1 MTVTIAP
8 AARPGARLLWITGL
22 GTVAV
27 APLVPRFAHGVDPAA
42 RESLSGPQLLFSQ
55 GVVLLVLIA
64 AAALVTRQV
73 FQDVAADTRPSRTG
87 RGLAWAAVAFT
98 AGPVLSAVFGEH
110 GALDAK
116 VVFAP
121 LLFAALYLCPRRPFP
136 EVLRQLRIILR
147 CYVWGSLLSVLVAP
161 GWAFL
166 LPAHGDG
173 RRDFLGLGWGQ
184 FTGLAPN
191 PNHLGPLMAVAL
203 LLEVTPVGRWRG
215 RAIHAAA
222 ALLALTLTQSR
233 TGWICA
239 ASVFIVHGAWG
250 RTALRRQLLTVFGG
264 AAALMVLMAAP
275 VQAALVR
282 LAADPMYGGFNGR
295 TLAWRLAYDEFER
308 NPLFGYGPTLFSPA
322 HRLELFGTT
331 DHWIG
336 QAHSQVM
343 HTLGASGLIGFAGL
357 CLLVSSLVVQARR
370 ASAHTSGLSTAL
382 VTLLIVACITE
393 APLRALDG
401 LSAPV
406 LLLTVVWCVLLH
418 GTPFPTSA
426 TQEPSDVP

>member
-1 MTVTIAP
+1 MTGPIAP
-8 AARPGARLLWITGL
+8 VAGGGALLLWITGL
-22 GTVAV
+22 GTIAV
-27 APLVPRFAHGVDPAA
+27 APLVPHLYHGLGTAA
-42 RESLSGPQLLFSQ
+42 GEPLSGLQLLFSQ
-55 GVVLLVLIA
+55 SVILLVSVL
-64 AAALVTRQV
+64 AAALVTRAV
-73 FQDVAADTRPSRTG
+73 FQGAGAGARPPRTG
-87 RGLAWAAVAFT
+87 QGLAWAAVAFA

-110 GALDAK
+110 GALDAT

-136 EVLRQLRIILR
+136 EVLSQLRIILR
-147 CYVWGSLLSVLVAP
+147 CYVWGSLLSILVAP

-173 RRDFLGLGWGQ
+173 GRDFLGLGWGQ
-184 FTGLAPN
+184 FMGLAPN
-191 PNHLGPLMAVAL
+191 PNHLAPLMAAAL

-239 ASVFIVHGAWG
+239 ASVFFVHGAWG
-250 RTALRRQLLTVFGG
+250 RTVLRRQLLTVFGG

-275 VQAALVR
+275 VQAALAR
-282 LAADPMYGGFNGR
+282 LAADPMYGDFNGR

-343 HTLGASGLIGFAGL
+343 QTLGGSGLIGFAGL

-382 VTLLIVACITE
+382 VTLLIVACTTE
-393 APLRALDG
+393 APLRALGG
-401 LSAPV
+401 LSAAV